1 MNSTRSVVVVHK
13 TEPTRDPKPAA
24 GTLSDAMRSI
34 TEPGRASSG
43 DTVRHHFATQISR
56 RVHEILDPGDNF
68 PIPAEGQSFL
78 VLYGASLWI
87 DSALQRP
94 DPASTSV
101 RRCDGG
107 KTDIEFQSVL
117 DPRRR

>member
-1 MNSTRSVVVVHK
+1 MNSTRSVVVPK
-13 TEPTRDPKPAA
+13 TAPTRDPKPAA
-24 GTLSDAMRSI
+24 GTLSDAMRSV

-43 DTVRHHFATQISR
+43 DTVGHHFATQISR
-56 RVHEILDPGDNF
+56 RVHEILDSGDNF

-94 DPASTSV
+94 GRPAH
-101 RRCDGG
+101 RFGG
-107 KTDIEFQSVL
+107 VMVANTDIEFQSVL